1 MEEGAEE
8 AGGGTASMAA
18 AADAAGVLAAVAARL
33 GVLDAVAARLGV
45 VVQAQGGWSM
55 HMDRNHLNWGLIG
68 RPAPPIDENT

>member
-1 MEEGAEE
+1 ME
-8 AGGGTASMAA
+8 AGGRADAMEAS
-18 AADAAGVLAAVAARL
+18 ADAA

-68 RPAPPIDENT
+68 RPAPPVDENT